1 MNPDLEPPS
10 PARPNLGL
18 VCITHSQAVRYRTL
32 TLSRYKYLPE
42 AERPRVLEN
51 LYRHNLAVLHKALYF
66 CAEKGIRLYRVT
78 SGLFPL
84 SDLAD
89 GVGESILET
98 LTADLAGIGRLA
110 ERLGIRVV
118 IHPDQYVVLSSD
130 AGAVVENS
138 LRVLEH
144 HARVFDLFGL
154 PRSPWAAINIHGGK
168 AGKAQQLVR
177 VIGEL
182 AAGVRKRLCL
192 ENDERAYGA
201 AEILAVCQASGVP
214 MVFDAHHH
222 VVKERLGGFDDP
234 SIAEFVRRAGQTWPD
249 PAWQIVHLSNGR
261 GGPQDPAH
269 HDLVLEVPPSYRT
282 VPWIEVEAKGKEVAI
297 HHLQTYWPQSARA
310 LEAAPTR

>member
-1 MNPDLEPPS
+1 MNPNLEPQPR
-10 PARPNLGL
+10 PAVPNLGL

-32 TLSRYKYLPE
+32 TLSRYKYLPQ

-51 LYRHNLAVLHKALYF
+51 LYRHNLEVLRKALHF
-66 CAEKGIRLYRVT
+66 CADKEIRLYRVT

-138 LRVLEH
+138 IRVLEH
-144 HARVFDLFGL
+144 YARVFDMLGL
-154 PRSPWAAINIHGGK
+154 PRSSWAAINIHGGK
-168 AGKAQQLVR
+168 AGKARQLVR
-177 VIGEL
+177 VVGEL
-182 AAGVRKRLCL
+182 APPVRSRLCL

-201 AEILAVCQASGVP
+201 AEILTICQESGVP
-214 MVFDAHHH
+214 MIFDAHHH
-222 VVKERLGGFDDP
+222 VVKERLDGFDDP
-234 SIAEFVRRAGQTWPD
+234 SIAEFVRLACQTWPD

-261 GGPQDPAH
+261 RGPQDPAH
-269 HDLVLEVPPSYRT
+269 HDLVLEVPHSYRS

-297 HHLQTYWPQSARA
+297 SHLQTCWPQSWRA
-310 LEAAPTR
+310 LEAVR